1 MKKCFR
7 KNDLFFRFSGDDFV
21 IILDPVPYAQAFE
34 AIERFR
40 IAVASHDFPQI
51 DQVTISTG
59 FARITQ
65 QDC

>member
-51 DQVTISTG
+51 DEV
-59 FARITQ
+59 
-65 QDC
+65 